1 MSEVANNELARRSSS
16 DVVAQLDSLTDAGQ
30 MFRTSFD
37 LTTEEGQ
44 AMAFA
49 ALADAEDLRDHL
61 DEVIYLTN
69 YVAQAVELN
78 DAATGEVTE
87 AVRVILIDK
96 DGNNYSA
103 VSNELR
109 RGLSMLAGIYGP
121 PAMWTEPKAVVVSEK
136 TSKNKRRFFQLL
148 PALRAKGG
156 IAPK

>member
-1 MSEVANNELARRSSS
+1 MSEVANNDLARRSSR

-37 LTTEEGQ
+37 LSTEEGQ

-49 ALADAEDLRDHL
+49 ALADADDLRDHL
-61 DEVIYLTN
+61 DETIYLTN
-69 YVAQAVELN
+69 YVAQAVEVN

-121 PAMWTEPKAVVVSEK
+121 PAMWAEPKAVVVSEK